1 MKATRRA
8 SFLTT
13 EAKGEFNFS
22 KITKIEKKNYQH
34 LIILKLERFKI
45 GKEMINGKATIL
57 SPIISLQ
64 LLDHHERIS
73 GWTEKTKGLLLVME
87 TCSEISSIPY
97 HRISN

>member
-1 MKATRRA
+1 M
-8 SFLTT
+8 
-13 EAKGEFNFS
+13 
-22 KITKIEKKNYQH
+22 NYQH

-45 GKEMINGKATIL
+45 GKEMINEKTTIL

-73 GWTEKTKGLLLVME
+73 GWTEKPRGLLLVME
-87 TCSEISSIPY
+87 TCSEIPSIPY